1 MKEHEEGRG
10 DERRVSTW
18 LLILRDGDLRGRALK
33 SELLAQKNG
42 APCRMVSGRDVNSAQ
57 WVAGKN
63 GIRKYP
69 ANACIGVLTLLER
82 EGRKEK
88 ERERGR
94 TKVRR
99 RTMREESAYRNS

>member
-1 MKEHEEGRG
+1 M
-10 DERRVSTW
+10 STW

-69 ANACIGVLTLLER
+69 ANACIEVLPLLER
-82 EGRKEK
+82 GRERERKEK
-88 ERERGR
+88 GIERKREGER
-94 TKVRR
+94 
-99 RTMREESAYRNS
+99 